1 MLTVEIWSDVACP
14 WCYLGK
20 VDWHAALAR
29 FPHADQVRT
38 RWRSFE
44 LRPGLPA
51 GQDRRLGEIMVTDW
65 GLDASWVESVFARI
79 RTLGETA
86 GLRLRPEEVRPTNTF
101 DAHRL
106 LHLAEDTGVIED
118 VTERLFAAYHRD
130 VLDLSDIAVLQ
141 EIAVASG
148 IDPDRAHSVLAGDDY
163 ADRVRADVEQARQVG
178 ANGVPSFRFDER
190 EVVSGATGTE
200 QLLSLLNEH
209 WRRSTER
216 S

>member
-14 WCYLGK
+14 WCYLGRA
-20 VDWHAALAR
+20 DWHAALAR

-51 GQDRRLGEIMVTDW
+51 GQGRKLGEIMVTDW
-65 GLDASWVESVFARI
+65 GLDAARVDAVFARI
-79 RTLGETA
+79 RALGEAA
-86 GLRLRPEEVRPTNTF
+86 GLRLRPEEVRPTSTF

-106 LHLAEDTGVIED
+106 LHLAEDAGVTED
-118 VTERLFAAYHRD
+118 VAERLFAAYHRD
-130 VLDLSDIAVLQ
+130 ALDLSDTAVLR
-141 EIAVASG
+141 EIAVRSG
-148 IDPDRAHSVLAGDDY
+148 IDPDRAHAVLTGDDY

-178 ANGVPSFRFDER
+178 VTAVPSFRFGAR

-200 QLLSLLNEH
+200 QLLSLLDEH
-209 WRRSTER
+209 WTKSVRPA
-216 S
+216 